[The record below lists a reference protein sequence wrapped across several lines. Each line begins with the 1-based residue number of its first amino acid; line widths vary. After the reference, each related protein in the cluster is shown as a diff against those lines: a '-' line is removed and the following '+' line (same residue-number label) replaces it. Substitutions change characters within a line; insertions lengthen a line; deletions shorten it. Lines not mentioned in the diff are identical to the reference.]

1 MKVCIHRGT
10 HEIGGTCVEIE
21 SRGDRIVLDVG
32 LPLDV
37 AESDATLPPV
47 HGFVEPDRSLLAVV
61 ISHPHADHYGLAHR
75 LLPATEVLIGEA
87 AQRILETASKFYPNK
102 LTFKKVRHLKDRK
115 PIEIGSFKITPFLV
129 DHSAY
134 DAYSVLVEADGKR
147 LFYSGDFRGHGRKG
161 KLFERFVV
169 NPPQDIDALLLEGT
183 TIGREVV
190 PGTVQ
195 TEDDLESQFER
206 LFSEAKGL
214 AMVWCSGQNIDRI
227 VTIYRAARHLRKQL
241 IVDMYTASILQAIGN
256 PKIPQPGFDG
266 FRVYLPRNQKRRIV
280 RRKLFDL
287 SNPLA
292 PYRIYPENL
301 SAEASRSVMLFRP
314 SNDKRT

>member
-75 LLPATEVLIGEA
+75 LLPATEFLIGEA
-87 AQRILETASKFYPNK
+87 AQRILEMASQFFPSK
-102 LTFKKVRHLKDRK
+102 LTFQKVRHLRDMKLIK
-115 PIEIGSFKITPFLV
+115 IGSFKITPFLV

-161 KLFERFVV
+161 KLFERCE
-169 NPPQDIDALLLEGT
+169 PTLLRAWTRYCLKE
-183 TIGREVV
+183 
-190 PGTVQ
+190 Q
-195 TEDDLESQFER
+195 L
-206 LFSEAKGL
+206 
-214 AMVWCSGQNIDRI
+214 SG
-227 VTIYRAARHLRKQL
+227 
-241 IVDMYTASILQAIGN
+241 G
-256 PKIPQPGFDG
+256 
-266 FRVYLPRNQKRRIV
+266 
-280 RRKLFDL
+280 KLG
-287 SNPLA
+287 
-292 PYRIYPENL
+292 
-301 SAEASRSVMLFRP
+301 
-314 SNDKRT
+314 